1 MIQKIINK
9 YSELIKYGIFGVITV
24 GINLFLY
31 DIFLKLNIYY
41 VISSIVS
48 YLIAS
53 FISYYFNVYLVFS
66 ADKLNFKE
74 EIIRILKYFSVRIG
88 SMILDTLL
96 LIVAVELLSMDEF
109 YAKIIISILIILIT
123 FILNKKILKK

>member
-1 MIQKIINK
+1 MKNK
-9 YSELIKYGIFGVITV
+9 K
-24 GINLFLY
+24 
-31 DIFLKLNIYY
+31 
-41 VISSIVS
+41 VS
-48 YLIAS
+48 FMDHLE
-53 FISYYFNVYLVFS
+53 YYFNVYLVFS
-66 ADKLNFKE
+66 SDKLNFKE
-74 EIIRILKYFSVRIG
+74 EIIRIFKYFSVRIG